1 MSEQFSN
8 GSRYAGL
15 VKSLAIHAF
24 EIVEDGSAHQPRPG
38 ETRFS
43 LTQMLATA
51 YTLISEDSYDP
62 EVPPT
67 DRDHTFVDGRGHSR
81 PIYRHFAA
89 YLYHRQTGAPPP
101 AVRPDDHADDVS
113 LRLWRL
119 WHGVALGRGGFDAI
133 DRLLGESSGPLHT
146 QTTDD
151 APDHWTYRELVGLH
165 ALHALVELT
174 DQRDDLPSQPGW
186 RQRVIEITDYHQ
198 YRTQPDYTTYQPWGL
213 AAFLSNPNTVMFAE
227 QQLHDTQSHLQIEGG
242 VGALLPALLLADAY
256 RSLADAAQISEE

>member
-1 MSEQFSN
+1 M
-8 GSRYAGL
+8 R
-15 VKSLAIHAF
+15 AF
-24 EIVEDGSAHQPRPG
+24 EIVEDGSPHQPRAG
-38 ETRFS
+38 EVRFS

-51 YTLISEDSYDP
+51 YTLISGDSFDP

-67 DRDHTFVDGRGHSR
+67 DLDHTFVDGRGHSR

-89 YLYHRQTGAPPP
+89 YLYHRQTAGPPP
-101 AVRPDDHADDVS
+101 PVRPGEHEDDDVS

-119 WHGVALGRGGFDAI
+119 WHGVASGRGDFPAI
-133 DRLLGESSGPLHT
+133 DQLLAESDGPLHL
-146 QTTDD
+146 QTADD

-174 DQRDDLPSQPGW
+174 DQRDDLPTQPVW
-186 RQRVIEITDYHQ
+186 RKRVIEITNYHQ
-198 YRTQPDYTTYQPWGL
+198 YHTQPDYTTYQPWGL
-213 AAFLSNPNTVMFAE
+213 AAFLSNPDTVMFAE

-256 RSLADAAQISEE
+256 HSLTGGAARSTE